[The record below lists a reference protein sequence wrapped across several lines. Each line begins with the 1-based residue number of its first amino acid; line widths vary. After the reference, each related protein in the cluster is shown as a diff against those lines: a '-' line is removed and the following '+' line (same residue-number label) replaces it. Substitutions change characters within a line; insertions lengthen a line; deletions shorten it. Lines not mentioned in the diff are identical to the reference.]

1 MTGSVFFVAIVAIGA
16 IVAVATGTIF
26 LLVPFVVIALGA
38 LLVPF
43 ALGALRGT
51 RAEPGAADPSQSAGV
66 PSTSEASY
74 EPVQQPRQ
82 P

>member
-1 MTGSVFFVAIVAIGA
+1 MTGSIFFVAIVAIGA

-26 LLVPFVVIALGA
+26 LLVPFVAIALGA
-38 LLVPF
+38 LLIPV

-51 RAEPGAADPSQSAGV
+51 RAEPGVSEPSQAGT

-74 EPVQQPRQ
+74 EPVQQPRR

>member
-1 MTGSVFFVAIVAIGA
+1 MSGSIFFVVIVAVGA

-26 LLVPFVVIALGA
+26 LLVPFVAIALCA
-38 LLVPF
+38 LLIPL

-51 RAEPGAADPSQSAGV
+51 RAEPGASEPSHAGGT

-74 EPVQQPRQ
+74 EPVQQPRR